1 MQITKTDV
9 IDALLSID
17 DGLTQKW
24 IVDTG
29 VSFHVTPCLEC
40 FTTFDAG
47 NYGKVY
53 LGNNSACNIDGLGT
67 IHLSL
72 DNGQELV
79 LKDVRY
85 VPGIKK
91 SLLSVGQM
99 DLHGYTALFGG
110 GLWKLKKGS
119 MVIVKGCKKGL
130 CTVCNVKLYL
140 ESFLLLLN
148 LTLV

>member
-1 MQITKTDV
+1 MQITKTNV

-17 DGLTQKW
+17 DGLTQTW
-24 IVDTG
+24 IVDFG
-29 VSFHVTPCLEC
+29 ASFYVTPCLEC

-53 LGNNSACNIDGLGT
+53 LDNNNACNIDGIGT

-85 VPGIKK
+85 V
-91 SLLSVGQM
+91 LL
-99 DLHGYTALFGG
+99 
-110 GLWKLKKGS
+110 
-119 MVIVKGCKKGL
+119 
-130 CTVCNVKLYL
+130 
-140 ESFLLLLN
+140 
-148 LTLV
+148 